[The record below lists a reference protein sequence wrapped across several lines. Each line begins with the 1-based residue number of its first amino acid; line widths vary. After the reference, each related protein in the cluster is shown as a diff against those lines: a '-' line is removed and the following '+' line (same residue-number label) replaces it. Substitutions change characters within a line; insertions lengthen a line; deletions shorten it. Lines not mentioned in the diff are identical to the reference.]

1 MIEVCLV
8 EDQALVREG
17 IRSLL
22 RLLPDIDV
30 VAEASDGEEALA
42 IVPQAR
48 PDVVLLDVRLP
59 KRSGLSVLRE
69 LQARGEL
76 RPTIVL
82 TTFDDDAAALEAMR
96 SGAKGFLLKDV
107 SLEQLAT
114 AVRTVAGGAVLF
126 QPALTQRVFREIADR
141 SLEFPSSKYPDRP
154 TDRETT
160 VLRLMAGG
168 YSNAEIAAALG
179 LAEGTVKNHVSA
191 VLLKLGVR
199 DRTRAVL
206 KALDLGLI

>member
-1 MIEVCLV
+1 MIRVCLV

-17 IRSLL
+17 ICSLL
-22 RLLPDIDV
+22 RLLPEIEV
-30 VAEASDGEEALA
+30 VAEATDGDEAMRV
-42 IVPQAR
+42 IPKTS

-69 LQARGEL
+69 LQARGAL
-76 RPTIVL
+76 PPTIVL
-82 TTFDDDAAALEAMR
+82 TTFDDDAAALEAIR

-107 SLEQLAT
+107 SLEQLAN
-114 AVRTVAGGAVLF
+114 AVRTVASGDVLF
-126 QPALTQRVFREIADR
+126 QPGLTDRVLREIAHR
-141 SLEFPSSKYPDRP
+141 SLEFPSSKYPERP
-154 TDRETT
+154 TERETT

-168 YSNAEIAAALG
+168 YSNREIAAALG
-179 LAEGTVKNHVSA
+179 IAEGTVKNHVSA